1 MSNNDEKRKPLVEE
15 IDDLVSAAG
24 GWLVVIGRMT
34 HTFDKAL
41 SNVGKNVDCPFPDR
55 HKTSGGKNGFRFSE
69 KGKYEGRAICT
80 CLQKGGISP
89 TDLLLMDGLGG
100 GAFVPAMREIKRALS
115 PNSTYKPSARQA
127 VKPVVRSAETLTE
140 SQVKWRK
147 KKLTQIAQGL
157 VTLDHPSAHPAR
169 EYFRKRGIP
178 LSSMP
183 TDVRFHPAL
192 EYYEEQD
199 VPGQTKRKL
208 VLIGKFAAIVSAF
221 RGANGRVVNFH
232 KVYITE
238 AGEKL
243 GGVSKVKKIDSPL
256 PGFIGSSI
264 AVKIVPGCRTLHVTE
279 GVEKAWAIHLVTGES
294 AVAAYSCGALKSLFI
309 DRSKYDRVVIWS
321 DHDLPRPEQGRD
333 VGDGQYFAWELYK
346 KLAVEGFA
354 VGFMMPVLVIPE
366 GKSKGLDWE
375 DVIVRNHILHVPHN
389 NKLAYLRPLAVKE
402 GVFRGFSDL
411 AEAA

>member
-1 MSNNDEKRKPLVEE
+1 MSNNDEKPKPLAEE

-24 GWLVVIGRMT
+24 GWLVVIARMT
-34 HTFDKAL
+34 HSFDKAL
-41 SNVGKNVDCPFPDR
+41 SNVGKNVDCPFPER
-55 HKTSGGKNGFRFSE
+55 HKHSGGRNGFRFSE
-69 KGKYEGRAICT
+69 KSKYEGRAICT
-80 CLQKGGISP
+80 CFQQGGISP

-100 GAFVPAMREIKRALS
+100 GDYVKAMLEIKRALK

-127 VKPVVRSAETLTE
+127 VTPVVRSAGTLTE
-140 SQVKWRK
+140 DQVKRRK

-157 VTLDHPSAHPAR
+157 VQLDHLLALPGR
-169 EYFRKRGIP
+169 EYFRKRGIS
-178 LSSMP
+178 LSTLP
-183 TDVRFHPAL
+183 TDVRFHPSL
-192 EYYEEQD
+192 EYFEEQD
-199 VPGQTKRKL
+199 VPGQAERKF
-208 VLIGKFAAIVSAF
+208 VLIGKYPAIVSAF
-221 RGANGRVVNFH
+221 RDAKGRVVNFH
-232 KVYITE
+232 KIYITD

-256 PGFIGSSI
+256 PGFNGSSI

-294 AVAAYSCGALKSLFI
+294 TVAAYACGALKSLYV

-321 DHDLPRPEQGRD
+321 DHDLARPEQGRD
-333 VGDGQYFAWELYK
+333 VGDGQFFAWELYK

-375 DVIVRNHILHVPHN
+375 DIIVRNHILHVPHS
-389 NKLAYLRPLAVKE
+389 NKLAYLRPLAMKE
-402 GVFRGFSDL
+402 GVFRGFSEL
-411 AEAA
+411 ADAA